1 MKPITLSSREEGGRA
16 LYLQIY
22 DNIKNQILLGQASA
36 GEKLPSLRRLSKE
49 LKVSLTTTELAYS
62 QLLVEGYV
70 TSRPQSGYFVAEVTS
85 VSARPESSDVSDSP
99 DSAAAARGHKSV
111 IYDIRDY
118 TLEGSPYLYDLSCF
132 DFNKWKKCAAKV
144 FNDYSHMLLF
154 ESNPQGES
162 ALRFEIAKY
171 IYHSRGVSASPDQI
185 VIGAGTQQITS
196 QLSRILSKIGI
207 RHVSLETPG
216 YLPVQRQFADAGFTI
231 SHIPVADDGIEIQRL
246 PVNIPSAVYVS
257 PSNQF
262 PTGAVMPVGRRYEL
276 LEWARSNQSIII
288 EDDYDSELRYF
299 GRPVPALQGLDEA
312 GRVVY
317 LGSFSSTLFP
327 AVKISYMVLPP
338 QLSAI
343 FGKIKDQY
351 TQTCSKAEQLTL
363 AFFMEDGYYYTG
375 IKKMRSLYAQKL
387 QSAIAAFTRY
397 GAGGFVTP
405 VDTQSGINLTIR
417 VRSEKSAEELSAAAK
432 SLRLQVIP
440 LARVSESEG
449 DLAAGRIHTLIF
461 YYNQVPLGELDGRIR
476 QLLEAWIA

>member
-1 MKPITLSSREEGGRA
+1 MRPITLDEKTAGGRA

-22 DNIKNQILLGQASA
+22 DDIKNQILSGQMAAS
-36 GEKLPSLRRLSKE
+36 EKLPSLRRLSKE
-49 LKVSLTTTELAYS
+49 LDVSITTAELAYN

-70 TSRPQSGYFVAEVTS
+70 TSRPQSGYYVAEVSS
-85 VSARPESSDVSDSP
+85 VGSRQESD
-99 DSAAAARGHKSV
+99 AASEISQKNKSV

-144 FNDYSHMLLF
+144 FNEYSHMLLF
-154 ESNPQGES
+154 ESNPQGEA

-171 IYHSRGVSASPDQI
+171 IRASRGVSASPDQI

-196 QLSRILSKIGI
+196 QLSRILSKLGI
-207 RHVSLETPG
+207 HHVSLEAPG
-216 YLPVQRQFADAGFTI
+216 YLPVQRQFADAGFNI
-231 SHIPVADDGIEIQRL
+231 SHIPVAHDGIEIQRL

-262 PTGAVMPVGRRYEL
+262 PTGSVMPVGRRYEL

-312 GRVVY
+312 GCVVY

-338 QLSAI
+338 HLAEI
-343 FGKIKDQY
+343 FSKIKDQY

-387 QSAIAAFTRY
+387 QTAISAFTRY
-397 GAGGFVTP
+397 GAGGFITP
-405 VDTQSGINLTIR
+405 VDTRSGINLTIR
-417 VRSEKSAEELSAAAK
+417 VRSAKSAEELSAAAK

-440 LARVSESEG
+440 LSRVSEPE
-449 DLAAGRIHTLIF
+449 AGLTAGSARQTHTLIF

-476 QLLEAWIA
+476 ELLEVWS

>member
-1 MKPITLSSREEGGRA
+1 MKPMTLDPKKVGGRA

-22 DNIKNQILLGQASA
+22 DNIKNEILSGEAAA

-49 LKVSLTTTELAYS
+49 LGVSITTTELAYN

-70 TSRPQSGYFVAEVTS
+70 TSRPQSGYYIAEVTS
-85 VSARPESSDVSDSP
+85 VGSTPASP
-99 DSAAAARGHKSV
+99 DGTAEQHGASV

-118 TLEGSPYLYDLSCF
+118 TLEGSPYLFDLSCF

-144 FNDYSHMLLF
+144 FNDYSHLLLF
-154 ESNPQGES
+154 ESDPQGES

-171 IYHSRGVSASPDQI
+171 IYHSRGVSASPEQI

-196 QLSRILSKIGI
+196 HLSRILRKIGMH
-207 RHVSLETPG
+207 HVSLESPG
-216 YLPVQRQFADAGFTI
+216 YLPVQQQFADAGFTI
-231 SHIPVADDGIEIQRL
+231 SHIPVGSDGIEIERL
-246 PVNIPSAVYVS
+246 PANIPSAVYVS

-299 GRPVPALQGLDEA
+299 GRPVPALQGLDS
-312 GRVVY
+312 GGHVVY

-327 AVKISYMVLPP
+327 AIKISYMVLPP

-343 FGKIKDQY
+343 FDKIKDQY

-375 IKKMRSLYAQKL
+375 IKKLRNLYAQKL
-387 QSAIAAFTRY
+387 QTAIAAFTRY
-397 GAGGFVTP
+397 GSGGFVTP
-405 VDTQSGINLTIR
+405 VDTRSGINLSVQ
-417 VRSEKSAEELSAAAK
+417 VRSPKTAEELSALAK
-432 SLRLQVIP
+432 SLHLQVIP
-440 LARVSESEG
+440 LSQVSEPDGGS
-449 DLAAGRIHTLIF
+449 DAGRTRRTSTLIF
-461 YYNQVPLGELDGRIR
+461 YYNQVPLAELDERIR
-476 QLLEAWIA
+476 QLLEVWHVQN

>member
-1 MKPITLSSREEGGRA
+1 MKPITLSTREEGGRA

-22 DNIKNQILLGQASA
+22 DDIKNQILGGQAAA

-49 LKVSLTTTELAYS
+49 LKVSITTAELAYN

-70 TSRPQSGYFVAEVTS
+70 TSRPQSGYYVSEVTS
-85 VSARPESSDVSDSP
+85 VSSRSASDDPTDRTSS
-99 DSAAAARGHKSV
+99 AESV

-118 TLEGSPYLYDLSCF
+118 PLEGSPYLYDLSCF

-144 FNDYSHMLLF
+144 FNEYSHMLLF

-196 QLSRILSKIGI
+196 QLSRILSKLGI
-207 RHVSLETPG
+207 HHVALETPG
-216 YLPVQRQFADAGFTI
+216 YLPVQRQFSDAGFNI
-231 SHIPVADDGIEIQRL
+231 SHIPVGDDGIEIQRL

-299 GRPVPALQGLDEA
+299 GRPVPALQSLDEA

-343 FGKIKDQY
+343 FDKIKDQY

-375 IKKMRSLYAQKL
+375 IKRMRSLYAQKL
-387 QSAIAAFTRY
+387 QTAVTAFTRY
-397 GAGGFVTP
+397 GSGGFVTP
-405 VDTQSGINLTIR
+405 VDTQSGINLSIR
-417 VRSEKSAEELSAAAK
+417 VRSQKSAEELSAAAK

-440 LARVSESEG
+440 LSRVSEPEETS
-449 DLAAGRIHTLIF
+449 AAGSTQRTHTLIF
-461 YYNQVPLGELDGRIR
+461 YYNQVPLGELDARIQ
-476 QLLEAWIA
+476 QLLEAWCS